1 MAIESPLTQSSV
13 GADIVDGEIA
23 VSLSRDAAPG
33 AVEELAAALLSSAI
47 EQLWHSRSL
56 PRNGPVGL

>member
-23 VSLSRDAAPG
+23 VSLPRDAAPSS
-33 AVEELAAALLSSAI
+33 VKELPAPLLSCAV
-47 EQLWHSRSL
+47 EQLWHS
-56 PRNGPVGL
+56 